1 MKKNLRH
8 ALPLI
13 SLLLASTLSLSGC
26 GASKATGG
34 SSLSY
39 IEETAAETAAASGE
53 YGFKSSSLYD
63 GSPLDTEYDS
73 GGGQLKN
80 EEAKNSS
87 EQVPETYGRKL
98 IRTVNLTV
106 ETDTFDELMKSLQNG
121 ISALSGYIEQTDIS
135 GSSTLR
141 NNIQNPRY
149 ASMTVRVPSDKLDQF
164 VGQVEEGGNVTNKS
178 ETTEDVTLQYS
189 DLESRKKTLT
199 MEQDRIWALLEKAD
213 SLDSVIAL
221 EARLSEIRYEL
232 ESMESR
238 LRLYDN
244 QVQYSTV
251 YLYIHEVKH
260 YTPTSPKT
268 VGERISDGFL
278 ENAEAMGVFLV
289 DLFVVLA
296 AGLPIWLPILILILI
311 ILFILRK
318 MNKRGIHGC
327 PFKRKTDKGKNAA
340 DNSTI
345 NQTNSRSENAAG
357 NNGNAN
363 Q

>member
-8 ALPLI
+8 AMPLI
-13 SLLLASTLSLSGC
+13 SLIVASALSLSGC

-39 IEETAAETAAASGE
+39 IEETAAASGE
-53 YGFKSSSLYD
+53 YGFNSSSLYD
-63 GSPLDTEYDS
+63 GSPTDTEYDS

-149 ASMTVRVPSDKLDQF
+149 ASMTVRAPSDKLDQF

-318 MNKRGIHGC
+318 TNKGGIHGC
-327 PFKRKTDKGKNAA
+327 PFKRKTGKGKNAA

-345 NQTNSRSENAAG
+345 DQTNSRSDNATE